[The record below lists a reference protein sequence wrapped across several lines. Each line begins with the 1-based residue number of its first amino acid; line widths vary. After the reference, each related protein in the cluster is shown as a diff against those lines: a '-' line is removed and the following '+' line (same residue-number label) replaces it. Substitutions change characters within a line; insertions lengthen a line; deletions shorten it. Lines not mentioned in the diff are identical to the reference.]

1 MDKLNS
7 VESIDSSFS
16 DSYLTENEFEEPI
29 TPLKAG
35 LDVRKLTSGTEFCI
49 KDDDD
54 DDDDDPEKNNLNY
67 FNNEELLKALNQ
79 ECLYFPNEDDD
90 ENNNDFDDK
99 TPFENMMKRMTPL
112 VENQIFKKVL
122 KTGFGTE
129 LPNKAF
135 VTIHYNAYLEYNDE
149 PFDSTR
155 LRGTPLKFVLGDNR
169 VIEGL
174 DIAVATMKKGE
185 TSQFLIKS
193 LYAYGEMGCP
203 PRIPPS
209 ATILYEVE
217 LLHFL
222 NSAPAIEYE
231 ELSPEE
237 KKQLSFSERLKVVR
251 SEHEAANDY
260 FSRDNYQSAL
270 NKYKKAVKL
279 IDNINVANEEEDN
292 ERNDCLLKLY
302 LNISLC
308 CIKQHE
314 YKYAVIYAKK
324 ALNIDPKN
332 TKGNY
337 RCGKALRN
345 LGDYAE
351 SKKYLQRA
359 RKCNPSNEEINE
371 ELKKLSSQEVRYSV
385 LEKKFCKNIF
395 KSSNKK
401 DDDDDDDER
410 PTFNYEVNDEFKA
423 IVADCMK
430 KFIDD
435 KEQQEFP
442 FGSGFSSSEIACL
455 KDMAKEFGLYY
466 VEQKNGPIKQMK
478 VTKLKP
484 SK

>member
-7 VESIDSSFS
+7 VESIDSFPP
-16 DSYLTENEFEEPI
+16 DSYLTENELEEPI
-29 TPLKAG
+29 IPLKAG
-35 LDVRKLTSGTEFCI
+35 LDVKKLISGTEFCI
-49 KDDDD
+49 KVDKDVV
-54 DDDDDPEKNNLNY
+54 PEENNLNY
-67 FNNEELLKALNQ
+67 LNNEELLKVLNQ
-79 ECLYFPNEDDD
+79 ECLYFQNEDDD
-90 ENNNDFDDK
+90 ENNNDDLVDDK
-99 TPFENMMKRMTPL
+99 TPFENMMKTMIPL

-122 KTGFGTE
+122 KRGFGKE
-129 LPNKAF
+129 LPSKAF
-135 VTIHYNAYLEYNDE
+135 VTIHYNAYFEFRDE

-155 LRGTPLKFVLGDNR
+155 LRGTPFKFVLGDNR

-193 LYAYGEMGCP
+193 LYALGEMGCA

-231 ELSPEE
+231 ELLPEE
-237 KKQLSFSERLKVVR
+237 KKQLSFSERIKVVR
-251 SEHEAANDY
+251 SVHQIANDY
-260 FSRDNYQSAL
+260 FSQDKHQSAL

-279 IDNINVANEEEDN
+279 IDNITVANEEDN

-395 KSSNKK
+395 KSSNKN
-401 DDDDDDDER
+401 DDDDDER
-410 PTFNYEVNDEFKA
+410 PTFNYEVNDEFKTT
-423 IVADCMK
+423 VADFMK
-430 KFIDD
+430 KLIDD
-435 KEQQEFP
+435 SEQQEFP
-442 FGSGFSSSEIACL
+442 FGSGFSSSEIACI